1 MTFTDS
7 TYLDAKKVKERTG
20 GSRIEI
26 ELLRDFLK
34 EEFSATLLNADVYFQ
49 PVVTTLDPSLRLIID
64 SEIKSTNL
72 PIYYLDRNVIRDK
85 FLSICKESNSEL
97 TKDII
102 DNKLSVEYV
111 EFDELFF
118 EETRCKVNHNS
129 ILESINEPGIL
140 KMINYFSEYIFFYQ
154 NKDEMEN
161 QLKKNLQN
169 VIKNKITELIIKE
182 GYNGNH
188 LSDIAIRFDII
199 DSLEK
204 AGSEY
209 NYLR

>member
-7 TYLDAKKVKERTG
+7 TYLDAKKAKERTG

>member
-102 DNKLSVEYV
+102 DNKLSVVYV

>member
-182 GYNGNH
+182 GYHGNH

>member
-1 MTFTDS
+1 
-7 TYLDAKKVKERTG
+7 
-20 GSRIEI
+20 
-26 ELLRDFLK
+26 
-34 EEFSATLLNADVYFQ
+34 
-49 PVVTTLDPSLRLIID
+49 
-64 SEIKSTNL
+64 
-72 PIYYLDRNVIRDK
+72 
-85 FLSICKESNSEL
+85 
-97 TKDII
+97 
-102 DNKLSVEYV
+102 
-111 EFDELFF
+111 
-118 EETRCKVNHNS
+118 
-129 ILESINEPGIL
+129 
-140 KMINYFSEYIFFYQ
+140 
-154 NKDEMEN
+154 MEN

>member
-118 EETRCKVNHNS
+118 EEIRCKVNHNS

-140 KMINYFSEYIFFYQ
+140 KMSNYFSEYIFFYQ